1 MRRLAQERRLIMPP
15 RGRNPFQQPFGMG
28 QQNHSSPFQ
37 FAPPN
42 RGGSFQQHRG
52 FGHQGQRGG
61 GGILSKL
68 LQKGQGANQASRGI
82 QGFER
87 VAQGGTGTGSM
98 LQNVLNPGSINSF
111 LNNTQQ
117 VLKTAQQVGPMVQQY
132 GPMVKNLPAMW
143 KLYRGFKDAAADD
156 DDNTNEPKEE
166 FNEESSDTDNL
177 MSEEPKKNK
186 KRKKIKK
193 TTVSSSPKPTTEHHG
208 SSKPKLYI

>member
-15 RGRNPFQQPFGMG
+15 RGRNPFQQPFGIG
-28 QQNHSSPFQ
+28 QQNHPSPFQ

-42 RGGSFQQHRG
+42 RGGGFQQHRG
-52 FGHQGQRGG
+52 LGHQGQRGG

-68 LQKGQGANQASRGI
+68 LQGQKATQASRGI

-143 KLYRGFKDAAADD
+143 KLYRGFKDATA
-156 DDNTNEPKEE
+156 DDNTNEPKKES
-166 FNEESSDTDNL
+166 NEESSDSDTL
-177 MSEEPKKNK
+177 LSEEPPKNK

-193 TTVSSSPKPTTEHHG
+193 TAVSSSPKSTTEHYS